1 MFRPLGRRPRPR
13 PALAEEPLVVVE
25 DDGGR
30 VRCALVQPE
39 GASGVRVLELVEASE
54 PRPAEVAR
62 ALRRLPRPRSARAAL
77 VTVEASPAGVPDAGL
92 PATGLRAG
100 WETLLA
106 GEGLL
111 GAGVYPLVGGPAAD
125 LDDGE
130 PSTPV
135 LGLQVERHL
144 AAVLELDGGGRGAV
158 EVHTEGEHPL
168 SAERA
173 LELVGPACDE
183 LWLCGSGTDLSALG
197 YALASR
203 GRMWVRIV
211 GLLRGSRVAGVPS
224 EELAAIRGAA
234 RRALGLAHPSWRR
247 RSSCPRRGKIG
258 SDPVT

>member
-1 MFRPLGRRPRPR
+1 MARPFACEARAR
-13 PALAEEPLVVVE
+13 PAVGQDALLVVE

-30 VRCALVQPE
+30 VRCALVRRE
-39 GASGVRVLELVEASE
+39 GSSGVRVVDLVEAAQ
-54 PRPAEVAR
+54 PRQADVAR
-62 ALRRLPRPRSARAAL
+62 ALRRMPRPRSGRAAL
-77 VTVEASPAGVPDAGL
+77 VTIELAPAGAPDTSAPG
-92 PATGLRAG
+92 TGLRAS

-106 GEGLL
+106 GEALRS
-111 GAGVYPLVGGPAAD
+111 AGVYPLVGGPAAD

-135 LGLQVERHL
+135 LGLQVERRL
-144 AAVLELDGGGRGAV
+144 AAILELDGAGQGAV

-168 SAERA
+168 SPERA

-203 GRMWVRIV
+203 GGTWVRIV
-211 GLLRGSRVAGVPS
+211 GLRRGSGVAGVPS
-224 EELAAIRGAA
+224 EGLATIRGAA
-234 RRALGLAHPSWRR
+234 RRALGLAHPRWRVR
-247 RSSCPRRGKIG
+247 TPARRGKTG